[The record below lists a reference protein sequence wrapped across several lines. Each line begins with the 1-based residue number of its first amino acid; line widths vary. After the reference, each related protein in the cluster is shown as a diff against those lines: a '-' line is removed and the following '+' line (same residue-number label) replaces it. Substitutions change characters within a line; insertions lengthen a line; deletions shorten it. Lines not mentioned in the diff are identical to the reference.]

1 VADVLERPHVNW
13 RTLLVNSGETRSQP
27 TYRDDL
33 ITVLVC
39 TWTAIG
45 IFLDSYAH
53 SNLTVPETFF
63 TPWHAVFYSGYAATA
78 VWIAW
83 LVWRNLRAGRRGL
96 AAIPAGYGGAV
107 VAVPLFAL
115 GGLGDMLWHTF
126 IGIETTINILFS
138 PSHLALMISVV
149 LLMSTP
155 LRRARSS
162 AEDPT
167 RSLAAFLL
175 IAIGTGLA
183 TGLTLLF
190 MGYANAI
197 NYSSAELVAAIS
209 VKSGEGT
216 PPGILAAS
224 MLVTNLMLLAPVLL
238 LVQRW
243 KPPFGAVTLVYVPVA
258 VFCGVTVG
266 FGNVSTLLS
275 LLAAGLVIDGLIQVM
290 RPTPANR
297 AMFCT
302 FAGLSSLAIW
312 TIYMAVAMVLETAV
326 PLAEMFTGM
335 PIAQAVLGVALA
347 SVLVSFAPSQAPSRK
362 SVDDHAEA
370 PIS

>member
-1 VADVLERPHVNW
+1 VADVLERPQLSL
-13 RTLLVNSGETRSQP
+13 RALLVNSGETRSQP

-63 TPWHAVFYSGYAATA
+63 TPWHAVFYTGYAATA
-78 VWIAW
+78 TWIAW
-83 LVWRNLRAGRRGL
+83 LVWRNLRVGRRGL

-107 VAVPLFAL
+107 FAVPLFAL

-126 IGIETTINILFS
+126 IGIETTINIIFS
-138 PSHLALMISVV
+138 PSHLALMVAVV

-155 LRRARSS
+155 LRRARTS
-162 AEDPT
+162 ADDPT
-167 RSLAAFLL
+167 RSLVGFLPV
-175 IAIGTGLA
+175 AIGTGLA
-183 TGLTLLF
+183 VGLTLLF

-197 NYSSAELVAAIS
+197 NYSSAELVQAIS
-209 VKSGEGT
+209 VKGGEET
-216 PPGILAAS
+216 PPGILASS
-224 MLVTNLMLLAPVLL
+224 MLVTNLLLLAPVLL

-243 KPPFGAVTLVYVPVA
+243 RPPFGAVTLVYLPVA
-258 VFCGVTVG
+258 VFAGVTVG
-266 FGNVSTLLS
+266 FGNISTLLS

-302 FAGLSSLAIW
+302 FAGLSSLVIW
-312 TIYMAVAMVLETAV
+312 TLYVGVAMVLETSL
-326 PLAEMFTGM
+326 PIPEMFTGM
-335 PIAQAVLGVALA
+335 PIVQAILGVLLAAL
-347 SVLVSFAPSQAPSRK
+347 LVAFAPSRK
-362 SVDDHAEA
+362 SVDERSEA